1 MKLTF
6 KMSAVVCAL
15 AMGAAAQAQPADAI
29 CAVEQIIACEAFE
42 PCERSLPGGVN
53 MPALIKLD
61 HTNGVVVSRTMAEGD
76 RTSAIAMTEE
86 LEIGYVISGV
96 DNGNGWS
103 FRVSDDNGR
112 FTFASAHDGVAY
124 SGFGVCASE

>member
-1 MKLTF
+1 MKTTY
-6 KMSAVVCAL
+6 KISAVACAL
-15 AMGAAAQAQPADAI
+15 VMGTAAHAQPADAI
-29 CAVEQIIACEAFE
+29 CAVEQIIACEAFQ

-86 LEIGYVISGV
+86 LDIGYVISGV
-96 DNGNGWS
+96 DEGNGWS
-103 FRVSDDNGR
+103 FRLAEENGR
-112 FTFASAHDGVAY
+112 FTFATAHDGVAY
-124 SGFGVCASE
+124 VGFGVCASE